1 MNYIEISIETPES
14 ELDARCDELCA
25 LGCSGVIIEN
35 ENDFKNFLENN
46 RQYWDY
52 VDDELRRSYTG
63 VSRLKCY
70 ITDDDEGAALLTLIR
85 QRYAVTT
92 RPVADSDWENN
103 WRAYYKPI
111 PVGERLLVVPE
122 WESAEEDGRCVLRL
136 DPGLMFG
143 SGSHPTTKMCLAA
156 LQDYVPGA
164 RTVLDLGCGSGI
176 LGIGALVLGAESCV
190 GCDIDPACTEL
201 SCENAQKAG
210 VASLVSFGT
219 RDALSLKLDAMHGV
233 LFANP
238 PYGERLLD
246 RQTAEQI
253 YTGSGRGEEKKAY
266 VLNWLAEQKKD

>member
-35 ENDFKNFLENN
+35 ENDFKDFLENN

-85 QRYAVTT
+85 QCYAVTT

-136 DPGLMFG
+136 DPG
-143 SGSHPTTKMCLAA
+143 
-156 LQDYVPGA
+156 Q
-164 RTVLDLGCGSGI
+164 
-176 LGIGALVLGAESCV
+176 IGRASC
-190 GCDIDPACTEL
+190 
-201 SCENAQKAG
+201 
-210 VASLVSFGT
+210 
-219 RDALSLKLDAMHGV
+219 R
-233 LFANP
+233 
-238 PYGERLLD
+238 ER
-246 RQTAEQI
+246 
-253 YTGSGRGEEKKAY
+253 
-266 VLNWLAEQKKD
+266 V